1 MSTVYLRH
9 ISGMKGMGALIVL
22 LHHFFYCFYP
32 LFCAEGQTSSCL
44 ERIPVV
50 NLFLN
55 GNFAVCLFLILSGY
69 LVSLQCSTYHS
80 LSDYGEAVSK
90 RYLRLALPL
99 LVPTLF
105 SYLLYSFGL
114 FRIHEVSAELMNGM
128 TVDYYQNIKPRH
140 LLASLV
146 LAPFGYSVLNGP
158 YWMLDAILL
167 GSYLVML
174 VHLACGNLSM
184 GKRLL
189 LLCFI
194 LSITYYY
201 QPYYAC
207 PLIGVLLRE
216 MDRKMEPLKDVWRHV
231 MAFILL
237 GIAIALCCL
246 QEGVF
251 QFEIHLNVLSAC
263 CFILSVLV
271 SPLLRALFSL
281 RAMDGVGRISMGI
294 YVFHWP
300 VICSFSC
307 WLFLHGRMG
316 VSPWMMSGLFLLSAI
331 LVVMLAWAYHK
342 WVEPIAAKTGRMIL
356 QRFFSEQP

>member
-22 LHHFFYCFYP
+22 FHHFFYCFYP
-32 LFCAEGQTSSCL
+32 LFLAEGQTHSFV
-44 ERIPVV
+44 EQIPVV

-55 GNFAVCLFLILSGY
+55 GNFAVCLFLMLSGY

-80 LSDYGEAVSK
+80 LSDYSEAIPK

-105 SYLLYSFGL
+105 AFLLYSFGL
-114 FRIHEVSAELMNGM
+114 FRIHEVSTELMNGM
-128 TVDYYQNIKPRH
+128 TVDYYQDIKPHH

-146 LAPFGYSVLNGP
+146 LAPFGYSILNGP

-174 VHLACGNLSM
+174 VHLVCGKLPM
-184 GKRLL
+184 GKRILFLL
-189 LLCFI
+189 FM

-201 QPYYAC
+201 HPYYAC
-207 PLIGVLLRE
+207 PLAGVLLRE
-216 MDRKMEPLKDVWRHV
+216 IEIKMTPLKNGWRHV
-231 MAFILL
+231 LSLIFFVIS
-237 GIAIALCCL
+237 IALCCL

-251 QFEIHLNVLSAC
+251 QFNIHLNALSAS

-281 RAMDGVGRISMGI
+281 RVMDAAGRISMGI

-307 WLFLHGRMG
+307 WLFLQGWMS
-316 VSPWMMSGLFLLSAI
+316 VSTVTMSVLFLLSAGLI
-331 LVVMLAWAYHK
+331 VMLAWAYHR
-342 WVEPIAAKTGRMIL
+342 WVEPFAAESGRKIL
-356 QRFFSEQP
+356 HLFFSEQQ